1 MKNLKD
7 ILEQWSPRPGARP
20 VEVDAD
26 SSTTSD
32 DPTTAID
39 RVTDVLTGG
48 GSSGT
53 GEDEDSG
60 VDLSFL
66 GGTGSSGPGWEFN
79 RNPTGQLKS
88 DRDAARLDAD
98 SYTKGNI
105 YVYKNPDG
113 NEELVLAGKLP
124 GGTPHLFKVEKNDS
138 GKWGWINDSQEP
150 PMWEDFKDY

>member
-1 MKNLKD
+1 MVTLRNRAVNELTKLYDSVNRIADNIAGISGFIAL
-7 ILEQWSPRPGARP
+7 ILTIVKVAQ
-20 VEVDAD
+20 
-26 SSTTSD
+26 
-32 DPTTAID
+32 TAI
-39 RVTDVLTGG
+39 
-48 GSSGT
+48 SA
-53 GEDEDSG
+53 
-60 VDLSFL
+60 L
-66 GGTGSSGPGWEFN
+66 GLAQIIAPIIP
-79 RNPTGQLKS
+79 NPALVKINAATELAQSIIDKVRYKADG
-88 DRDAARLDAD
+88 DAARLDAD